1 LEEGTTE
8 NYKPGSHAR
17 FMVAHMSQS
26 RKTLLESIS
35 KLTGQLNSIE
45 KKIDK
50 FSGDIGVVKTKVNLV
65 MTLSSLV

>member
-1 LEEGTTE
+1 
-8 NYKPGSHAR
+8 
-17 FMVAHMSQS
+17 MVAHMSQS
-26 RKTLLESIS
+26 RKTPLESIS